1 MTTVVKSSALVI
13 AALWVDILFCLGFV
27 VAPYLFILAA
37 RENPDVPNAGVAANL
52 IGPLLYSSYIAG
64 LVVGAGLLYALIF
77 LRRRGEESSGVIN
90 MHSSM
95 KVRIQSLVIAVAL
108 LVGVHNACAAE
119 GDLSAIKVE
128 ITKRHDEA
136 VKRLQDWIRQVSIA
150 AENRGYPDG
159 AEYMAKLAREAGF
172 QYATVINTDGKP
184 GVFATLD
191 AGAPKTVGLY
201 FMYDVKQF
209 DPAEWTSPPTEARIV
224 DKPPLGKVIV
234 GRGAVNQK
242 GPQAAVLAA
251 LHAIRG
257 AGRKMPVNLV
267 LVAEGEEEVGSPH
280 IPQLVRRPEVLAALG
295 KSVGV
300 FMPSASQDLDG
311 VVTVSLG
318 AKGVIEVELVSS
330 GEKWGRG
337 PAKDIHS
344 SLKAMV
350 DSPAWH
356 LIKALNTLVS
366 EDGNEVTID
375 NYPKPR
381 PLSAEEKAMIQAVS
395 RVRSEAQAKK
405 LFSVQHWI
413 GNLPWEQAN
422 ERLESQPTA
431 NIEGLV
437 GGYTGPGGKTI
448 LPHRAVAKMDF
459 RLVPDMKAADALA
472 AVRAHLAKR
481 GFGDIEVNMTGGYD
495 PTSTSANSA
504 LIQAQV
510 ATYKNFGIDP
520 LLWPRNAGSY
530 PGYVFTGEPL
540 KLPSGHFGLG
550 HGSGAHAPDE
560 YYVIESAN
568 PNIQGFDGAVMSFVE
583 YLYELAK

>member
-1 MTTVVKSSALVI
+1 MNT
-13 AALWVDILFCLGFV
+13 
-27 VAPYLFILAA
+27 
-37 RENPDVPNAGVAANL
+37 
-52 IGPLLYSSYIAG
+52 
-64 LVVGAGLLYALIF
+64 
-77 LRRRGEESSGVIN
+77 
-90 MHSSM
+90 
-95 KVRIQSLVIAVAL
+95 RIQSLLMAVAL
-108 LVGVHNACAAE
+108 LVGLYDAAAAE
-119 GDLSAIKVE
+119 NDLGPVKVE
-128 ITKRHDEA
+128 ITRRHDEA

-150 AENRGYPDG
+150 AENRGYPEG
-159 AEYMAKLAREAGF
+159 AEYMAQLARDAGF
-172 QYATVINTDGKP
+172 QHATVLATDGKP

-209 DPAEWTSPPTEARIV
+209 DPVEWTSPPTEARIV
-224 DKPPLGKVIV
+224 DKPPLGKVLV

-242 GPQAAVLAA
+242 GPQAAVMAA

-257 AGRKMPVNLV
+257 AGRTMPVNLV
-267 LVAEGEEEVGSPH
+267 LVAEGEEEIGSPH
-280 IPQLVRRPEVLAALG
+280 IPQLVRRPEVLVALE
-295 KSVGV
+295 KSIGV
-300 FMPSASQDLDG
+300 FMPSAVQDLDG

-337 PAKDIHS
+337 PAKDVHS

-356 LIKALNTLVS
+356 LVKALNTLVS
-366 EDGNEVTID
+366 EDGNHVTVD
-375 NYPKPR
+375 NYPQPR
-381 PLSAEEKAMIQAVS
+381 PLNAEEKSMIAAVS
-395 RVRSEAQAKK
+395 KVRREAQAKK
-405 LFSVQHWI
+405 LLSVQHWI
-413 GNLPWEQAN
+413 DNLPWQQAN

-459 RLVPDMKAADALA
+459 RLVPDMKATDALA
-472 AVRAHLAKR
+472 AIKAHLAKR
-481 GFGDIEVNMTGGYD
+481 GFGDIEVSMTGGYD
-495 PTSTSANSA
+495 PTSTSARAA
-504 LIQAQV
+504 LIQAQL
-510 ATYKNFGIDP
+510 ATYRHFGIDP

-568 PNIQGFDGAVMSFVE
+568 PKIEGFDGAVMSFVE